1 MHQTLSFIKEI
12 FRVDNFYKK
21 IKYMILIYNC
31 GPQNLEKSNNHTEN
45 HQFFHETQWFFEVFE
60 IIKTAILLF

>member
-1 MHQTLSFIKEI
+1 
-12 FRVDNFYKK
+12 
-21 IKYMILIYNC
+21 MILIYNC